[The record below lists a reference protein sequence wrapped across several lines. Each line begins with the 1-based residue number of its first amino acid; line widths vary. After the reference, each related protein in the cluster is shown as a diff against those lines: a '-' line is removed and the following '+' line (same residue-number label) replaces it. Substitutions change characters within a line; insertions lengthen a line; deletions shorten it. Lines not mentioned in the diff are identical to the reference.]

1 MMNERFEQLAEQ
13 AFLETE
19 YNDKQNLPETMRKFA
34 ELMVAEFSD
43 VVKTTANE
51 LAEFYTKQGCSE
63 EEVMMR
69 VNGALV
75 VLGHIR
81 ERFKD

>member
-1 MMNERFEQLAEQ
+1 MNERTRELYVG
-13 AFLETE
+13 AFQVFNKCDENYE
-19 YNDKQNLPETMRKFA
+19 EMFDKFA
-34 ELMVAEFSD
+34 DSMIAEFSD
-43 VVKTTANE
+43 VVKAAANE
-51 LAEFYTKQGCSE
+51 LAEHYYRQGCSE
-63 EEVMMR
+63 EEVLMR

>member
-1 MMNERFEQLAEQ
+1 MNERVEQIAEQ
-13 AFLETE
+13 AFVETE

>member
-1 MMNERFEQLAEQ
+1 MNERTKELYVQ
-13 AFLETE
+13 AFQVFNKCDENYE
-19 YNDKQNLPETMRKFA
+19 EMFDKFA
-34 ELMVAEFSD
+34 DAMIAEFSD

-69 VNGALV
+69 VNSALV